1 MQSLPLSAV
10 SSVTL
15 VMHMYD
21 SWGDGW
27 NGAWYYI
34 YDSSEQVASGT
45 LWSGSYGS
53 DTFTVPSQANL
64 SIQVTAGSYASEISW
79 ELAQDGLVIVRD
91 TPSWIPGYQMIPFS
105 LLGAGGTGSFEVS
118 ILAGTSVPSGA
129 DTLLTFCALTSGGNS
144 MSASTP
150 LLDFSPPA
158 GFPASLT
165 FEDTNGGVG
174 IISGQVTVGR
184 ATDETGISEY
194 KIYLGTGPSTKL
206 PSSTAIASISSTSSI
221 LAITLPDTTLPN
233 ASSANYLLA
242 FASGATGENPQ
253 AAFVEIVDLQR
264 PMASPSGVTF
274 TDLSPDAGWYEGAV
288 NFHRAEDE
296 VAITHYRCYWATS
309 STAPDFSFP
318 ALGEVSVSSQPR
330 ISVSSTQAPTGMTH
344 LVVVSANGAYSMP
357 TGSGVLLV
365 DYSTIT
371 VVPSSVEFQDTDAS
385 LANIGGAVTIG
396 AASDESQVVDYVV
409 YWGATSAAKLPAGS
423 PGLYAEF
430 FDLVSCPC
438 STCFVDFSTLGTAY
452 LTRVDTDWT
461 QYSSSRPGGSLSVWP
476 GLSTSEMFAARWTGW
491 VQIIT
496 PGDYYWS
503 MSVNDNSKLFID
515 GAEVDVVT
523 TPHFFDVGV
532 HQVELQYFQCLGSSY
547 ISLTVAGPDTNWV
560 SMSLWQFTRTGTQE
574 VAPIVTAA
582 KTGSTVVATIPA
594 STQIPESA
602 RYFLVFARTVG
613 NIDSAQFLGTEVL
626 DLVKPSVT
634 AGSLQFT
641 DLDPSLNMIQG
652 ILTIARAQNEA
663 NLNFYKVY
671 WGSTATQIVNATR
684 RLQSTSS
691 LEPSCIGVTCS
702 SIEITM
708 TSANTWTVSRGIYS
722 NYEEAFITL
731 TGPAEVRFTELS
743 TESCCDKLYFPEFVS
758 SPVSGS
764 TIPGIII
771 LPDGV
776 HSVQWR
782 SDYSVVSNGWSFT
795 YSYTGT
801 ASNTPGLVALIP
813 KPSGSQ
819 DLAVLI
825 ESQELIGSYFIV
837 KTGYNSTES
846 DASVA
851 LEVVDWYPP
860 QLPVGAVT
868 FTDTN
873 TDEGII
879 SGSVTVA
886 AGSSDITGFNIY
898 WARDSSNLISQ
909 GNPGLSGEYFY
920 LSSPPSS
927 MPDFSAAPDVVQVE
941 TQLNQPETTSPWPG
955 LTVTANFAARW
966 TGYINITAA
975 GNYFFTLSSDAGSQ
989 LFINDAMVVDNDG
1002 RHAFQSVT
1010 SQGVYLLPGLRSLQ
1024 VLFFNDDGSYGIV
1037 LKYQGPDTSN
1047 LRIVV
1052 PPNVLRH
1059 GSLNN
1064 AFIGQ
1069 IEAAASGDTIFQV
1082 QNLAV
1087 PQEGSHILVK
1097 GYNAQG
1103 EGASGSSTEIAD
1115 AFSPTEMATALYFT
1129 DMDPTPGQIAGTI
1142 VVQGATNQSSISHYV
1157 IYWGSS
1163 ATAKADSN
1171 PIGQISAS
1179 GSGFSSGLSCGVK
1192 GPDSTPFEFRRNG
1205 INGPKIVNGQDA
1217 SECEWRWQA
1226 SLRSHGHAFCGG
1238 ALISPKWVMSAAHC
1252 MDGTTN
1258 FVVVLGDFNKD
1269 SSHDQHERSY
1279 SVQRVISHENFNSET
1294 MIHDFALIELAEEV
1308 DMGECVATACLPET
1322 EVTVGQECFITG
1334 WGTLSSGGYSPS
1346 TLQEGRVLTLSNS
1359 ECNARY
1365 GDITADMLC
1374 AQGSSSAGIVDA
1386 CQGDSGGPMV
1396 CPGQDGRYILHGATS
1411 WGIGCAAAEY
1421 PGVWA
1426 RISHVLPWVTN
1437 LTGIQPGTASGN
1449 LTYNI
1454 SSQSIPSS
1462 ATHLLV
1468 YTAMNGLEMTTGISI
1483 PLVDFAPVQVV
1494 PASISFTDT
1503 DASPGEL
1510 GGTITLGRA
1519 SDESEVIGYA
1529 VFWGTESVVMDLA
1542 VQGLKGSGDDVELQ
1556 LPANTPKPA
1565 GATHLLGFVTS
1576 SSGRGATYVSV
1587 NVTDLDLS
1595 SVPGGL
1601 TFQDTDP
1608 GATRIGGAVT
1618 IQQAAATTGVFAYN
1632 LYFSTGSCDVVGSQ
1646 IVSLPVLAGGDP
1658 ICIHGAN
1665 CSSIT
1670 ILEESPRLFL
1680 ISRGMDGYQDD
1691 ERATIQLQGPGL
1703 IEFTRFDTE
1712 RGYDTLR
1719 VDEAIYSGFDLPA
1732 NLELG
1737 AGTKEIEWF
1746 SDFSVTRQGWS
1757 LYYQSYSTFGD
1768 ITYELPHGTAIPS
1781 GANSLIAFSQTSAGE
1796 NTAACASTTLVD
1808 FAPPSGTAQGLWFED
1823 ENPSAGRV
1831 AGTLTIL
1838 QARSN
1843 NGIGS
1848 SSEYRIYWGMNST
1861 SVLQGSNMLFAVTAS
1876 TPNTNLTVSLNET
1889 LPINASHL
1897 LAFIA
1902 DSQGQQALSSASTE
1916 VIDYAPAQ
1924 QSAQSVSFTDVN
1936 PRVGEV
1942 SGTATIIRALDEST
1956 IDRYNLYFSSGQ
1968 SRISFIG
1975 FAPATT
1981 ILSARPSCS
1990 GPTCSVISITE
2001 VAGLYQV
2008 SRGNSYNNLEEA
2020 TLFVTGPG
2028 TIRFIYF
2035 NTEQIYDFVTILGVS
2050 YSGTTTPY
2058 APPEAIS
2065 IPSGSHQ
2072 LFWWSDGSVTPPGGG
2087 WTFMY
2092 ESLVSNDVVIEVPQS
2107 AIPAGATDLL
2117 LVSNASGGEMS
2128 SGVTTPL
2135 VDYNPP
2141 TVVAEFIRCQDNDN
2155 TIGFIEGT
2163 CTVGRAADE
2172 TGVSAYEI
2180 FWGNAT
2186 HLLSTSL
2193 GRLALADVT
2202 GSPTEVIVQLRRFAV
2217 DPSASHLLAFATG
2230 DGGVAPSGI
2239 STPLVDNI
2247 GLTLSSQ
2254 SIDVLGT
2261 SDSSTNQTIIVTS
2274 VSSES
2279 VTLNISLLI
2288 EDGSANS
2295 RISEESQDDTGVG
2308 FSESTPS
2315 STVPTICLEGA
2326 SHVQKSRLIFKMK
2339 KGSGHGRRLQAH
2351 ARKLES
2357 RHGARVKTFGRLG
2370 GLAFAEIK
2378 DASVESYCRLF
2389 TELDHDPDVDFV
2401 EEDQTWHALGHTV
2414 QVEQPEYDLF
2424 PPGGKKTV
2432 SERRLGHMHRRA
2444 PQCHLGDCQGGRS
2457 THPNDGSYGELWGL
2471 HQDNDIDID
2480 APEAWEINK
2489 GLSGQVI
2496 VAVIDTGVDYNHE
2509 DLRNQM
2515 QLDFQSSII
2524 SISII
2529 SFIIP
2534 VLLYSRTDSLVSPA
2548 GAGSPL

>member
-1 MQSLPLSAV
+1 MQSLPLSTV
-10 SSVTL
+10 LSVTL

-27 NGAWYYI
+27 NGAGYQI
-34 YDSSEQVASGT
+34 YGSSGELVTSGT
-45 LWSGSYGS
+45 LSNGYSGS
-53 DTFTVPSQANL
+53 DTFTVSSEANL
-64 SIQVTAGSYASEISW
+64 SILVTEGSYPSEISW
-79 ELAQDGLVIVRD
+79 ELVQGGQVILRNPD
-91 TPSWIPGYQMIPFS
+91 PFS
-105 LLGAGGTGSFEVS
+105 LSPPIPFALQGAGRSFEVS
-118 ILAGTSVPSGA
+118 IPAGTSVPSGA

-158 GFPASLT
+158 GFPTSLT
-165 FEDTNGGVG
+165 FADTNGGVG
-174 IISGQVTVGR
+174 IIAGEITVGR

-221 LAITLPDTTLPN
+221 LAITLPATTLPSASN
-233 ASSANYLLA
+233 ASYLLA

-253 AAFVEIVDLQR
+253 TAFVEIVDLQR
-264 PMASPSGVTF
+264 PIASPSGVTF
-274 TDLSPDAGWYEGAV
+274 TDFNADAGWYAGTV
-288 NFHRAEDE
+288 LFSRAEDE

-318 ALGEVSVSSQPR
+318 ALGEVSISSQPR
-330 ISVSSTQAPTGMTH
+330 ISINSNQAPTGMTH

-396 AASDESQVVDYVV
+396 AASDESAVVDYVV
-409 YWGATSAAKLPAGS
+409 YWGATSTAKLPGGS
-423 PGLYAEF
+423 PGLNAEF
-430 FDLVSCPC
+430 FTLDLVSCPC

-452 LTRVDTDWT
+452 LTRIDTGGT
-461 QYSSSRPGGSLSVWP
+461 QYSSARPGGSLSVWP

-496 PGDYYWS
+496 PGDYYWA
-503 MSVNDNSKLFID
+503 MMVNDNSKLFID
-515 GAEVDVVT
+515 GAEVNVVQ
-523 TPHFFDVGV
+523 PHFFHVGF

-547 ISLTVAGPDTNWV
+547 ISVTVAGPDTNWM
-560 SMSLWQFTRTGTQE
+560 SMSLWEFTRTGTQE
-574 VAPIVTAA
+574 AAPISTAA

-594 STQIPESA
+594 STGIPMRA
-602 RYFLVFARTVG
+602 RYLLVFARTAG
-613 NIDSAQFLGTEVL
+613 NIDSANSVGTEVV
-626 DLVKPSVT
+626 DFVKPSVT

-671 WGSTATQIVNATR
+671 WGSTATQIVDATR
-684 RLQSTSS
+684 RLQSTLS
-691 LEPSCIGVTCS
+691 LEPSCTGVTCP

-708 TSANTWTVSRGIYS
+708 TSANTWTVSRGSYS
-722 NYEEAFITL
+722 NNEQAFIAL
-731 TGPAEVRFTELS
+731 TGPAEVRFTQLS
-743 TESCCDKLYFPEFVS
+743 TEFCCDKLYFPSFVS

-764 TIPGIII
+764 TIPGVLIF
-771 LPDGV
+771 PDGV
-776 HSVQWR
+776 HSVEWY
-782 SDYSVVSNGWSFT
+782 SDYSVVRSGWSFT

-801 ASNTPGLVALIP
+801 ASNTPGVVALIP

-825 ESQELIGSYFIV
+825 ESQQLIGSYFIV

-851 LEVVDWYPP
+851 VEVVDWSPP
-860 QLPVGAVT
+860 QLQVGEVT

-873 TDEGII
+873 NAEGII
-879 SGSVTVA
+879 SGSVTIT

-920 LSSPPSS
+920 LSSTPSS
-927 MPDFSAAPDVVQVE
+927 MPDFSAAPDLVQVE

-1024 VLFFNDDGSYGIV
+1024 VLFFNDDGGYGIV
-1037 LKYQGPDTSN
+1037 LEYQGPDTSN

-1064 AFIGQ
+1064 ALIGQ
-1069 IEAAASGDTIFQV
+1069 IAAAASGDTIFQV
-1082 QNLAV
+1082 QNSVV
-1087 PQEGSHILVK
+1087 PQEASHILVK
-1097 GYNAQG
+1097 GYTAQG
-1103 EGASGSSTEIAD
+1103 EGASGSSVPVSD
-1115 AFSPTEMATALYFT
+1115 VYPPSEMATALYFT
-1129 DMDPTPGQIAGTI
+1129 DVDPTPGQIAGT
-1142 VVQGATNQSSISHYV
+1142 VVLQGATNQSSISHYV

-1179 GSGFSSGLSCGVK
+1179 GGGSSSGLSCGVK
-1192 GPDSTPFEFRRNG
+1192 GPDSTPLRFTRNG
-1205 INGPKIVNGQDA
+1205 VNGPKIVNGQDA

-1226 SLRSHGHAFCGG
+1226 SLRTTTGFPFCGG

-1258 FVVVLGDFNKD
+1258 FVVVLGDFNTD
-1269 SSHDQHERSY
+1269 LSQDQHERSY
-1279 SVQRVISHENFNSET
+1279 SVQRVISHENYNSET
-1294 MIHDFALIELAEEV
+1294 YTHDFALIELAEEV
-1308 DMGECVATACLPET
+1308 DIGECVATACLPEA
-1322 EVTVGQECFITG
+1322 EATVGQECFITG
-1334 WGTLSSGGYSPS
+1334 WGTLSSGGSAPS
-1346 TLQEGRVLTLSNS
+1346 ILQEGRVLTLSNS

-1365 GDITADMLC
+1365 GGAITADMLC

-1396 CPGQDGRYILHGATS
+1396 CPGQDGRYMLHGATS
-1411 WGIGCAAAEY
+1411 WGYGCAAAEH

-1437 LTGIQPGTASGN
+1437 HTGIEPGIASGN

-1483 PLVDFAPVQVV
+1483 PLVDFAPVQAV
-1494 PASISFTDT
+1494 PTSISFTDT

-1542 VQGLKGSGDDVELQ
+1542 VQGLKGSGDNVELQ

-1565 GATHLLGFVTS
+1565 AATHLLGFVTS
-1576 SSGRGATYVSV
+1576 SSGRGASYVSV
-1587 NVTDLDLS
+1587 NVTDLDLT

-1608 GATRIGGAVT
+1608 GAMQIGGAVT

-1632 LYFSTGSCDVVGSQ
+1632 LYFSSGSCDVVGSQ
-1646 IVSLPVLAGGDP
+1646 IVSLPVSAGGDP
-1658 ICIHGAN
+1658 ICVRGAN
-1665 CSSIT
+1665 CSLIT
-1670 ILEESPRLFL
+1670 ILEESPRLFN
-1680 ISRGMDGYQDD
+1680 IERGMRGYHNH
-1691 ERATIQLQGPGL
+1691 EHAIIQLQGPGL
-1703 IEFTRFDTE
+1703 IEFTRFETE
-1712 RGYDTLR
+1712 RNYDTLR
-1719 VDEAIYSGFDLPA
+1719 VDEATYSGFDLPA

-1746 SDFSVTRQGWS
+1746 SDFSVTYQGWVLS
-1757 LYYQSYSTFGD
+1757 YQSYSTFGD
-1768 ITYELPHGTAIPS
+1768 IIYELPRGTAIPS
-1781 GANSLIAFSQTSAGE
+1781 GANSLIVLSQTSAGE

-1808 FAPPSGTAQGLWFED
+1808 FAPPSGTAQGLWFTD
-1823 ENPSAGRV
+1823 VNPSAGRV

-1843 NGIGS
+1843 SGIGS
-1848 SSEYRIYWGMNST
+1848 LSEYRIYWGMNST
-1861 SVLQGSNMLFAVTAS
+1861 TVLQGSNMLFAVAAS

-1902 DSQGQQALSSASTE
+1902 SSQGQQALSSASTE

-1975 FAPATT
+1975 SAPATT
-1981 ILSARPSCS
+1981 LSARPSCS
-1990 GPTCSVISITE
+1990 GPTCSDISITE

-2008 SRGNSYNNLEEA
+2008 SRGNSYTNGEQA
-2020 TLFVTGPG
+2020 TVFVTGPG

-2035 NTEQIYDFVTILGVS
+2035 NTELNFDFVTILGVS
-2050 YSGTTTPY
+2050 YSGTTRPY

-2065 IPSGSHQ
+2065 IPSGTHQ
-2072 LFWWSDGSVTPPGGG
+2072 LLWRSDESVTPVGGG

-2092 ESLVSNDVVIEVPQS
+2092 ESLVPNDVAIEVPQS

-2117 LVSNASGGEMS
+2117 VVSNASGGEMS

-2155 TIGFIEGT
+2155 IIGYIEGT
-2163 CTVGRAADE
+2163 CTVGRAVDE

-2202 GSPTEVIVQLRRFAV
+2202 GSPSEVIVNLRRFPV

-2230 DGGVAPSGI
+2230 DGGIAPSGI
-2239 STPLVDNI
+2239 STPLMDNI

-2254 SIDVLGT
+2254 SIDVVGT
-2261 SDSSTNQTIIVTS
+2261 SNSSTNQTIMVTS

-2295 RISEESQDDTGVG
+2295 RISEESPDDGVG
-2308 FSESTPS
+2308 FSESTS
-2315 STVPTICLEGA
+2315 SAVPTICLEGA
-2326 SHVQKSRLIFKMK
+2326 SHVQKSRIIFKMK
-2339 KGSGHGRRLQAH
+2339 KESGHGRRLQAH

-2389 TELDHDPDVDFV
+2389 TELEHDPDVDFV

-2432 SERRLGHMHRRA
+2432 SERRTGHMHRRA
-2444 PQCHLGDCQGGRS
+2444 PQCHLGDCEGGKA

-2489 GLSGQVI
+2489 GLSGEVI

-2524 SISII
+2524 S
-2529 SFIIP
+2529 FIM
-2534 VLLYSRTDSLVSPA
+2534 LLVGQIL
-2548 GAGSPL
+2548 